1 MERIKFRVRSKINVI
16 FPYRKCE
23 ISYFEIFRTVINYED
38 IRMDVEMCIL
48 WYINVTMRNELE

>member
-1 MERIKFRVRSKINVI
+1 MVERIKLSKINVI

-23 ISYFEIFRTVINYED
+23 ISYFEIFRTVKLNYEN

-48 WYINVTMRNELE
+48 WYINVIMRNELE